1 MMTCLHVVIVSFL
14 NHLRTK
20 NRRKHTY
27 SAIMFL
33 CLWPSLGE
41 LRRYVCALLKLS
53 WNFETVNDRM
63 RKWGGDY
70 SGWGVLK
77 RRRSLWN
84 SDGFRCHCKLSI
96 LISWTNWRPALETPF
111 HPPGLFGGA
120 FFLFVSRKI
129 VRLFCRMSSLLSVS
143 LLCVLRLATA
153 ACLKEEKMSS

>member
-33 CLWPSLGE
+33 CLWPSLGK
-41 LRRYVCALLKLS
+41 LRRYVRALLKLS

-63 RKWGGDY
+63 RKWGG
-70 SGWGVLK
+70 VLK
-77 RRRSLWN
+77 RGRSLWN
-84 SDGFRCHCKLSI
+84 SDVFRCHCKLSI
-96 LISWTNWRPALETPF
+96 LISWTNWRSALETPF
-111 HPPGLFGGA
+111 HPPSLFGGA
-120 FFLFVSRKI
+120 FFLFVTRKI